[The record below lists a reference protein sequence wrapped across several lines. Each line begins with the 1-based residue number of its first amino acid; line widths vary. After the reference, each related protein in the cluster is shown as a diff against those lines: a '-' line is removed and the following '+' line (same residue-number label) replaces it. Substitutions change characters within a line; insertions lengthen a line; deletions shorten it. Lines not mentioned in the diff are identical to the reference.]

1 MNNTGIV
8 EVGSADTGDAEAGS
22 KQTGVIVV
30 GAGLAADNVA
40 GTLREKGYT
49 GSITLIGDELDRP
62 YERPPLSKDFMLG
75 KSDLD
80 KAFVHDQ
87 QWYDDNTIECRFGE
101 AVTSIDRAAQ
111 QVSTSAGA
119 TLGYQQLV
127 IATGSSART
136 LDIPGVDLT
145 GVHTLRRRGDAAAI
159 KAALQPGQ
167 RLVVLG
173 AGWIG
178 LEVAA
183 AARSGGLEVTV
194 LEHGEYPLERVM
206 GAQMGGYFAGLHRA
220 NRVELQTEVE
230 VTAILGTD
238 GRVSGVD
245 TKTGSLPADL
255 VLLGVGAVP
264 NVELAAAAGL
274 EVNNGIL
281 VDEHLRTTDPAIMA
295 VGDVANAYNTARGG
309 RLRVE
314 HWDNAIRQGKLA
326 ALSILGLPGEY
337 DWQPYF
343 FTDQYD
349 LGMEYVG
356 YANAAS
362 DVVVRGDSDTGE
374 FITFWLDEGRI
385 SAAMNVNIWDVSD
398 DLRAL
403 IGREISADRL
413 QDEKIPLGEL

>member
-1 MNNTGIV
+1 MN
-8 EVGSADTGDAEAGS
+8 DTGNVKAGS
-22 KQTGVIVV
+22 TETRNAATGSERAGVVVV
-30 GAGLAADNVA
+30 GAGLAAAHVV

-80 KAFVHDQ
+80 EAFVHDQ
-87 QWYDDNTIECRFGE
+87 QWYDDNTIDCRFGE
-101 AVTSIDRAAQ
+101 TVTAIDRAAQ
-111 QVSTSAGA
+111 QVSTSTGA
-119 TLGYQQLV
+119 TLGYQHLV

-136 LDIPGVDLT
+136 LDIPGVHLT
-145 GVHTLRRRGDAAAI
+145 GVHTLRRRGDAEAI
-159 KAALQPGQ
+159 KAALRPGQ
-167 RLVVLG
+167 HLVVLG

-206 GAQMGGYFAGLHRA
+206 GAEIGGYFAGLHRR
-220 NRVELQTEVE
+220 NGVELRTEVAI
-230 VTAILGTD
+230 TAILGTD
-238 GRVSGVD
+238 GRVTGVD
-245 TKTGSLPADL
+245 TEAGSLPADV
-255 VLLGVGAVP
+255 VLLGVGAAP
-264 NVELAAAAGL
+264 NVELAVAAGL

-281 VDEHLRTTDPAIMA
+281 VDEHLRTDDPAILA
-295 VGDVANAYNTARGG
+295 IGDVANAYNTARGG

-326 ALSILGLPGEY
+326 AMSILGLPGAY

-362 DVVVRGDSDTGE
+362 DVVIRGDRDTGE
-374 FITFWLDEGRI
+374 FITFWLDDGRI
-385 SAAMNVNIWDVSD
+385 SAAMNANIWDVSD

-413 QDEKIPLGEL
+413 RDEKVQLGEL